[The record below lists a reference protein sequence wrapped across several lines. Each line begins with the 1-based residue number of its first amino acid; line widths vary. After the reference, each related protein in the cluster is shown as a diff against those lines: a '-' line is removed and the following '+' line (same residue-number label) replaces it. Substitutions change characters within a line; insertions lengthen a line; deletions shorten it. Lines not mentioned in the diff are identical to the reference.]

1 VGNPL
6 RKSGENTVTSEEI
19 EPLNAVGVSQEDSAE
34 ASVAAMEEGDCQ
46 DGKKRKEHPPPP
58 QNRFKVLGQMIMAMK
73 RFQGEARQQALYSNM
88 PQVLDRATTFLVL
101 VQLPP
106 RLSGCRR
113 MFFFFSFSQ
122 TPPIAM
128 EVSTRWGHPS
138 TGMST
143 PPSLPLHPR

>member
-1 VGNPL
+1 
-6 RKSGENTVTSEEI
+6 VTSEEI

-113 MFFFFSFSQ
+113 MFFFRFLKPRQLQWKFRHVGGTLQRGCPHPHHSL
-122 TPPIAM
+122 
-128 EVSTRWGHPS
+128 STLGR
-138 TGMST
+138 
-143 PPSLPLHPR
+143 